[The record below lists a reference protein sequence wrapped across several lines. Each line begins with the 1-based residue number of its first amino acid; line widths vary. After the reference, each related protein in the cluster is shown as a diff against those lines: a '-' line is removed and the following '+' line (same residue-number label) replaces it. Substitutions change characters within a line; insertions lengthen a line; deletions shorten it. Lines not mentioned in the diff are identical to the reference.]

1 MDRNDSFH
9 QPKVSRR
16 SSDRLAIERDGDIGR
31 SEKAGL
37 GPCAEVSCHLIAPN
51 DRPSGARAC
60 SLHALSFSERFIL
73 NFEFFTNSKYS

>member
-37 GPCAEVSCHLIAPN
+37 GPFAEVLVI
-51 DRPSGARAC
+51 
-60 SLHALSFSERFIL
+60 
-73 NFEFFTNSKYS
+73 